1 MKINKFLDESPL
13 FNLALAYNEIIGDFQ
28 KQLSRED
35 VHFIEALI
43 ITGLFF
49 EDRPVR
55 PTELAH
61 TFSVSK
67 SNLSHSLRALEK
79 QKLVERKTAPED
91 ARAYFFSLSKEGS
104 KRAQRLIK
112 LFDSTEDRLE
122 KTFGGRKINPSLKL
136 FRKVY
141 WESQLST

>member
-13 FNLALAYNEIIGDFQ
+13 FNLAIAYNEIIGDFQ

-35 VHFIEALI
+35 VHFIEALV

-55 PTELAH
+55 PTELAN

-67 SNLSHSLRALEK
+67 SNLSHSLRSLEK
-79 QKLVERKTAPED
+79 KKLLERKTTPED
-91 ARAYFFSLSKEGS
+91 ARAYFFSLSKEGG

-122 KTFGGRKINPSLKL
+122 KAFGGRKINPSLKL